1 MRPVVGLAG
10 RSSPCTRRIV
20 SCPRRAFGFQRPTGR
35 SPRAKRVITGATM
48 PESPSTESVVS
59 PSSSV
64 SASEDFVYASGPAE
78 NDGEGTDDIPVM
90 YEM

>member
-1 MRPVVGLAG
+1 MRPVVGPAG

-20 SCPRRAFGFQRPTGR
+20 SCLRRAFGFQRPTGR
-35 SPRAKRVITGATM
+35 SPRAKRVTTGAIT
-48 PESPSTESVVS
+48 PEISSTESVVS

-64 SASEDFVYASGPAE
+64 SISENFVYASGPAE
-78 NDGEGTDDIPVM
+78 NDGEETDDIPVI